1 MLDKKGDA
9 YTIVEEFIIPK
20 GGHKPLNFVE
30 SDFILTPTF
39 KQLVKRLASI
49 VAVTD
54 YAVILEGPT
63 SAGKTSTVQYLAN
76 VTENKI
82 IRINN
87 HMHTDIQEYIGSYV
101 PSTSDTDG
109 KLVF

>member
-1 MLDKKGDA
+1 MSDKYA
-9 YTIVEEFIIPK
+9 YVEQFIIPK
-20 GGHKPLNFVE
+20 GQHKPEHFDENDFV
-30 SDFILTPTF
+30 TTNTF
-39 KQLVKRLASI
+39 KKLLKQLASV

-54 YAVILEGPT
+54 YAVILQGPT

-76 VTENKI
+76 ITNNKV

-87 HMHTDIQEYIGSYV
+87 HMHTDIQEYLGSYV
-101 PSTSDTDG
+101 PDKEGGG